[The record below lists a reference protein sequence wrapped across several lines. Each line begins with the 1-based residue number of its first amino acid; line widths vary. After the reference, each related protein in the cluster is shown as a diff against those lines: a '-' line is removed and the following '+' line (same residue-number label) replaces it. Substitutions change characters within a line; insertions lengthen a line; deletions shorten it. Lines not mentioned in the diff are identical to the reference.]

1 MQLLAIVLMSILAAV
16 IYGILHDQVTARI
29 CIEYFTV
36 GHPDL
41 GRPEIFHSS
50 NPTVIGIAW
59 GIVATWWVGLML
71 GVPLAIVARAGSWP
85 KRSARSLVRPTL
97 ILMAVNAVCALIA
110 GTAGWIAAS
119 RGWVFLVG
127 VLELVLPPEKHI
139 PFIADLWAHLSSYGI
154 GFVGGLVLLALVFRS
169 RIEASRNPIAIA

>member
-1 MQLLAIVLMSILAAV
+1 MQFIAIILTSIAASV

-29 CIEYFTV
+29 CIEYFTM

-50 NPTVIGIAW
+50 NPMVIAIAW

-71 GVPLAIVARAGSWP
+71 GVLLAITARAGSWP
-85 KRSARSLVRPTL
+85 KRSARSLVRP
-97 ILMAVNAVCALIA
+97 IAVLMAINAVCALIA

-119 RGWVFLVG
+119 NGWNADLVSF
-127 VLELVLPPEKHI
+127 LPPEKQV
-139 PFIADLWAHLSSYGI
+139 PFIADLCAHQSSYAI
-154 GFVGGLVLLALVFRS
+154 GFIVGLIVVALVWYSRLNAERNRS
-169 RIEASRNPIAIA
+169 HSNSI